1 MNTYQRLLALYT
13 QDQYQ
18 IKTGLVPEHF
28 DQTIP
33 LQLSG
38 NHQQVPF
45 TVLLKEGRRI
55 SAASGLHPL
64 EIFMLEAVLKQH
76 KPKNILVFGNDF
88 GWNIL
93 ACALSCPTA
102 KVLSIRSRQT
112 LGSTHLAYTRTKEMR
127 YT

>member
-76 KPKNILVFGNDF
+76 KPKNILVFGTVVIRLHVSLSEGND
-88 GWNIL
+88 NR
-93 ACALSCPTA
+93 P
-102 KVLSIRSRQT
+102 VRQE
-112 LGSTHLAYTRTKEMR
+112 GSKIS
-127 YT
+127 